1 MALYKGFS
9 TANWL
14 NNRMLV
20 ITDIE
25 AVKTDLRNHIFT
37 RLGERVMQPGF
48 GTRIPDLPFE
58 PNDSVTLNIIRE
70 DIIKV
75 IDYDPRVRL
84 LSLDLMPL
92 PDNNTIL
99 AVVEVLYVELN
110 VQGELRIDVKAG
122 TLN

>member
-9 TANWL
+9 TSNWL
-14 NNRMLV
+14 NNRRLV

-25 AVKTDLRNHIFT
+25 TVKTDLRNHIFT

>member
-14 NNRMLV
+14 DNKRLT

-25 AVKTDLRNHIFT
+25 AVKIDLRNHIFT

-58 PNDSVTLNIIRE
+58 QNDKETIDIIRE
-70 DIIKV
+70 DLLKV
-75 IDYDPRVRL
+75 IEYDPRVRL
-84 LSLDLMPL
+84 ISLDIMPL

-99 AVVEVLYVELN
+99 AIVEVLYVELN

-122 TLN
+122 TLT

>member
-1 MALYKGFS
+1 MAIYKGFS

-14 NNRMLV
+14 SAKNLT

-58 PNDSVTLNIIRE
+58 PNDKETLDIIRE
-70 DIIKV
+70 DLVKV
-75 IDYDPRVRL
+75 VEYDPRVKL
-84 LSLDLMPL
+84 LSLDLLPI
-92 PDNNTIL
+92 PDNNAII
-99 AVVEVLYVELN
+99 AIVEVLYIELN

-122 TLN
+122 TLT